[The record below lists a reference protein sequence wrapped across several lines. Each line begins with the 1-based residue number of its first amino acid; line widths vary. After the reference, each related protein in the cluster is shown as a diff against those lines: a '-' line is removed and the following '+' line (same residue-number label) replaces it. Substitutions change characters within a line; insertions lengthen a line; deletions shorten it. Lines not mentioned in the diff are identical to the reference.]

1 MGHQQSINR
10 GQSLDASRVIILVR
24 AMVGEGAS
32 LQSWHAS
39 HKIKMGP
46 YLLIGLV
53 GFPTLAIS
61 INFLAHTVG
70 MSSSSIIENIF

>member
-10 GQSLDASRVIILVR
+10 GHFSARIACHYFIMSD
-24 AMVGEGAS
+24 GGGGGAS
-32 LQSWHAS
+32 LQGWHAS

-53 GFPTLAIS
+53 GFPTLAI
-61 INFLAHTVG
+61 
-70 MSSSSIIENIF
+70 